1 MKYHNHIRSLFL
13 PWIELSL
20 DEHQQRLVDE
30 HLKDCDPCRQY
41 FNAMSQILLPSPGT
55 AQDELKSDPFLPTR
69 IRALAE
75 TSTAQGHHKAP
86 AAVRWALRTALFAVA
101 MACGIY
107 MGEKL
112 SYRTTTVT
120 DQNVITEYS
129 DALQVG
135 GIADRLQ
142 TVSQTSTEDP
152 K

>member
-1 MKYHNHIRSLFL
+1 VKHHNHIRSLFL

-20 DEHQQRLVDE
+20 NEHQQRLVED
-30 HLKDCDPCRQY
+30 HLKGCESCRQY
-41 FNAMSQILLPSPGT
+41 FDSMSLVVLPSGGIAPE
-55 AQDELKSDPFLPTR
+55 ELKSDPFLPTR

-75 TSTAQGHHKAP
+75 ATTARGQQKAP
-86 AAVRWALRTALFAVA
+86 AALRWALRTALFAIA

-112 SYRTTTVT
+112 SSHTTTIT

-142 TVSQTSTEDP
+142 TVAQSGTEES

>member
-1 MKYHNHIRSLFL
+1 MKDHNHIRSLFL

-20 DEHQQRLVDE
+20 NGQKQRLVEE
-30 HLKDCDPCRQY
+30 HLKVCTSCRQY
-41 FNAMSQILLPSPGT
+41 YDAMSLVLLPSRET
-55 AQDELKSDPFLPTR
+55 VRDVLKSDPFLPTR
-69 IRALAE
+69 VRALSEA
-75 TSTAQGHHKAP
+75 TKAQGHHTAS
-86 AAVRWALRTALFAVA
+86 AAVRWVLRTALFAVA

-112 SYRTTTVT
+112 SSRTSTVT

-142 TVSQTSTEDP
+142 TIAQTSTEES